1 MTETTKGTRLS
12 EVGRVAVTVTDQ
24 DRALDFYVGTLG
36 FDKRADIPFGEGH
49 RWIEVGPS
57 GGGAGIALVLP
68 RNCEDAGGSGSGPGT
83 ETGIIL
89 TSQDIDADHASLR
102 GAGVDTD
109 PEVMR
114 YGAPVPP
121 MFSFRDPDGNAIMVV
136 SEGE

>member
-1 MTETTKGTRLS
+1 MTETAKGTRLS
-12 EVGRVAVTVTDQ
+12 EVGRVAVTVADQ

-36 FDKRADIPFGEGH
+36 FDKRADIPFGEGQ

-57 GGGAGIALVLP
+57 DGGAGIALVNP
-68 RNCEDAGGSGSGPGT
+68 QGCEGADESGSGPRK

-89 TSQDIDADHASLR
+89 TSEDIDADHTTLR
-102 GAGVDTD
+102 EAGVDTD

-136 SEGE
+136 SNE